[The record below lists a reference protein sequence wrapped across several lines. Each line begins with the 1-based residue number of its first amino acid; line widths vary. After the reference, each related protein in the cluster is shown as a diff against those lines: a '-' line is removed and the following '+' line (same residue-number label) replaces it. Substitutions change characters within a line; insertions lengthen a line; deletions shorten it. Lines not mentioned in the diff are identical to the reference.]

1 MNAVSVGVGPLSI
14 DDVVNVARF
23 DAPVELTDEALATIA
38 DTRHRI
44 EELANDPTPVY
55 GISTGFGGAHS
66 GGAGAAA
73 FDYLSSADSDA

>member
-44 EELANDPTPVY
+44 EELANDPTA
-55 GISTGFGGAHS
+55 SKN
-66 GGAGAAA
+66 
-73 FDYLSSADSDA
+73 